1 MLAGR
6 TQYPSI
12 PKERDT
18 VFIHPEP
25 SKWLTFLAENRLIL
39 NKNIYERLKSRHELL
54 GIARDYTQT
63 MMDWT
68 DVSDVSKDIIA
79 TGHQATWH
87 HCGIWAKNLATCKF
101 AEVVDGSRLHIVLD
115 HDICD
120 TALVLPKL
128 KLDGYWKAER
138 FEIESEQEPIPL
150 EFRRPP
156 PKNSIKVFFDT
167 ITRERQGKLCNDI
180 WSECLAHGVNKIPY
194 FHSIA
199 DLITYFQ
206 SMLNF
211 KLGLNMIYL
220 PISKLSESEAF
231 IDFAIS
237 IILDAFRF
245 ARTYNKAIIKQ
256 LCSSEI
262 NRRDTIP
269 HLRFDRTKKS
279 IQLPFWLQS
288 TNGKRTSLCVSLER
302 DNRIEIGNDTNVFDR
317 LDSSS
322 RIGKADQLR
331 NMLQRLGYRLRPK
344 AVSLTAFIRLYLVDW
359 FVHGVGGSLYEP
371 VTDYVIE
378 NYFGTRQ
385 LKYGVATCTQTLPQF
400 DSVTSFSESIS
411 QLRHELQNMK
421 HNPERYIDESV
432 LNQEPIASLLHAKK
446 DKIAQTKSRSAPT
459 SLRNAAWKSLRQINE
474 SLSKYTE
481 KAERK
486 IERKILECEKDKVS
500 RKVCNCREYFFG
512 LFSESKLHQ
521 LSESLTFTKTE

>member
-1 MLAGR
+1 MLAEKM
-6 TQYPSI
+6 QYLSI
-12 PKERDT
+12 PKEKDT

-25 SKWLTFLAENRLIL
+25 SKWLTFLAKNRLIL
-39 NKNIYERLKSRHELL
+39 ENISDRPKSRHELL

-68 DVSDVSKDIIA
+68 GVSDVSKDIIA

-101 AEVVDGSRLHIVLD
+101 AEVIDGNRLHIVLD

-120 TALVLPKL
+120 TALVLPRQKP
-128 KLDGYWKAER
+128 DGNWIVER
-138 FEIESEQEPIPL
+138 FEIEPEQKSIPL

-156 PKNSIKVFFDT
+156 QKNSIKAFVDT
-167 ITRERQGKLCNDI
+167 VTRERQGQFCSDI
-180 WSECLAHGVNKIPY
+180 WPGCLAYSFDKIPY

-211 KLGLNMIYL
+211 ELGLNMIYL

-231 IDFAIS
+231 FDFTIS

-256 LCSSEI
+256 LCSSKI

-269 HLRFDRTKKS
+269 RLRFDRTKKS

-288 TNGKRTSLCVSLER
+288 TNGKRTSLCVSLEKG
-302 DNRIEIGNDTNVFDR
+302 NRIIIGSDTDAFDR

-322 RIGKADQLR
+322 QIGKADQLR
-331 NMLQRLGYRLRPK
+331 NILRRLDYHLRPK
-344 AVSLTAFIRLYLVDW
+344 AVSLTVFIRLYLADW

-371 VTDYVIE
+371 VTDYIIE
-378 NYFGTRQ
+378 NYFGMRQ
-385 LKYGVATCTQTLPQF
+385 LKYGVASCTQTLPQL
-400 DSVTSFSESIS
+400 DSVDSFTENIS
-411 QLRHELQNMK
+411 QLRHELHNMK

-432 LNQEPIASLLHAKK
+432 LNQEPIVSLLHVKK
-446 DKIAQTKSRSAPT
+446 NKIAQAKNRSAPAG
-459 SLRNAAWKSLRQINE
+459 LRRTAWKSLMQINH

-481 KAERK
+481 NASRK
-486 IERKILECEKDKVS
+486 IEKKILECEKDQVS

-512 LFSESKLHQ
+512 LFSGSKLRR